1 MNGREVDQRLIQQ
14 WLKPAIWQLSMQ
26 NGCMPQN
33 GQDQLHY
40 QVDMSRELMSLT
52 SQFQTQ
58 STELLGV
65 PLVAKLLDIAGVLT
79 DALALQP
86 ASADPFTMGPREY
99 LNSLLQILSS
109 LRNGDHHFLPLLLD
123 KVHDVLPR
131 LANPMLLRA
140 PENACMSNIDIF
152 DGFGNGGMAQPPMMT
167 DFKTDPY
174 ASSGVPHLQDIP
186 AVDSSSSSAGSDMK
200 SPFAMVSS
208 PAVMSPNG
216 EYPPGNDFNSMPEML
231 MNPMGQPQQA
241 AIVPPPG
248 PMSTQQSHHQHPLH
262 NLTSQNMN
270 QNHPMNHQMQAEM
283 HNHTNGLNQTANY
296 VNVGQPQSLPQNQSY
311 NQPNQ
316 NMMNTMMHRTQ
327 PQRANSFI
335 IHQHQPTQI
344 PRTVGDFHALQRANS
359 ENVPMN
365 PLGMRQMQPEMD
377 FSGLP

>member
-1 MNGREVDQRLIQQ
+1 
-14 WLKPAIWQLSMQ
+14 
-26 NGCMPQN
+26 
-33 GQDQLHY
+33 
-40 QVDMSRELMSLT
+40 LT

-86 ASADPFTMGPREY
+86 ASADPFTIGPREY

-283 HNHTNGLNQTANY
+283 HNNHTNGLNQTANY
-296 VNVGQPQSLPQNQSY
+296 VNVGQPQGLPQNQSY

-359 ENVPMN
+359 ENVTMN